1 MIDILTLAYFM
12 VFIPLI
18 CAVVLLSLKLLPLKL
33 PQKICDCA
41 NSALSMLASFLTLG
55 ISLLLFEY
63 TLTYQ
68 GYVLE
73 NNYPVCAM
81 QNILLYFGIYTD
93 NLSGIFI
100 VLLSLFFFIANIF
113 SFRYLLQNR
122 QGFARFYIY
131 LNFMQFFTYC
141 FFASSNLIQSVV
153 FMMAQS
159 LMLYLFANFYFQK
172 PLSQEN
178 SKKVFETNIAADLIL
193 FGASVAF
200 LYFSTIA
207 TDTINAPTLGFNNIN
222 SLGLYSFASLNPL
235 IFALICLLFI
245 IGAVIKSAQYPFSIC
260 ANGNSQAPNPVFSI
274 IISLIV
280 PGQAIFLLLRIFP
293 LLNLTPALF
302 EILKIAGIITALTA
316 ALSAAKEN
324 DIKQIC
330 ADLAVSQAGISL
342 FILGFKMYD
351 VCIFYFL
358 CAAFGVALVSYTL
371 NTVSYSTG
379 SQENI
384 KFLGGLREKLPFLTC
399 AYLAGAISLCGFVFS
414 GFYPK
419 AILLGNLSHAGKTI
433 YLTLNLICSFVTAF
447 YLFRVYF
454 RVFEGNYRGTI
465 EPKRAS
471 RTMIAAILILLL
483 PCIFFGFI
491 FYNKAG
497 AFFTLSGRANLGG
510 SNPFMNVLAFLIS
523 AAGYYLAYNI
533 YFTKRLHSLRIRPLR
548 RLAARRFFADDIRD
562 FIFRDFI
569 LFVYRIFAFFEKY
582 VLAFF
587 YAIPAFLSAV
597 ISFIVQKTQ
606 SADLNSR
613 FFKALIWIF
622 LITLFTCLIYFKT
635 GVVR

>member
-1 MIDILTLAYFM
+1 MIDILALAYLM
-12 VFIPLI
+12 IFIPAI
-18 CAVVLLSLKLLPLKL
+18 CALVLLCIKLLPLKL
-33 PQKICDCA
+33 PQRACDCI
-41 NSALSMLASFLTLG
+41 NSAFSMFASFSSLV

-73 NNYPVCAM
+73 NNYPICAI

-93 NLSGIFI
+93 NLSSIFI

-113 SFRYLLQNR
+113 SYRYLLQNR

-131 LNFMQFFTYC
+131 LNFMQFFAYC

-153 FMMAQS
+153 LMMAQT

-178 SKKVFETNIAADLIL
+178 SKKIFETNIAADLVI

-200 LYFSTIA
+200 LYFSTVAANEI
-207 TDTINAPTLGFNNIN
+207 IAPTLGFNNIN

-235 IFALICLLFI
+235 IFALICFLFI
-245 IGAVIKSAQYPFSIC
+245 VGAIIKSAQYPFCIC
-260 ANGNSQAPNPVFSI
+260 SNGNSQAPNPVFSI

-280 PGQAIFLLLRIFP
+280 PGQGIFLLLRIFP

-302 EILKIAGIITALTA
+302 EILKITGIITALIA
-316 ALSAAKEN
+316 AFSAAKEN

-330 ADLAVSQAGISL
+330 SDLAISQTGICL

-358 CAAFGVALVSYTL
+358 CAAFGIALVSYTL
-371 NTVSYSTG
+371 NAISYSTG

-384 KFLGGLREKLPFLTC
+384 KFLGGLREKLPFLAC
-399 AYLAGAISLCGFVFS
+399 AYLLGAISLCGFVFS
-414 GFYPK
+414 GFYPR
-419 AILLGNLSHAGKTI
+419 AILLGNLSHAGNLI
-433 YLTLNLICSFVTAF
+433 YLTLVLICSFTTAF

-465 EPKRAS
+465 EPKCAS
-471 RTMIAAILILLL
+471 RTMKAAILILLL

-497 AFFTLSGRANLGG
+497 GFFTLSGRANFGG
-510 SNPFMNVLAFLIS
+510 SSPFMNVFAFLVT

-533 YFTKRLHSLRIRPLR
+533 YFIKRLHSLRIRPLR
-548 RLAARRFFADDIRD
+548 RLAARHFFAEEIRSFIFKD
-562 FIFRDFI
+562 FIFFM
-569 LFVYRIFAFFEKY
+569 YKIFAFFEKY
-582 VLAFF
+582 ILSLF
-587 YAIPAFLSAV
+587 YALGAV
-597 ISFIVQKTQ
+597 ISRIISFLVQKVQ
-606 SADLNSR
+606 NSELNSR
-613 FFKALIWIF
+613 FFRALIWIF
-622 LITLFTCLIYFKT
+622 LIVLFTCLIYFKT